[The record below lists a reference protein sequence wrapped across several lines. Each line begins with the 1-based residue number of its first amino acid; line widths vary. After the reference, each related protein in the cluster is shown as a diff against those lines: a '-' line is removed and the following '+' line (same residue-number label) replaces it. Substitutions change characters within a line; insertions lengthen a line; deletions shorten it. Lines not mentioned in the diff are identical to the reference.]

1 MKWILIEKRGKRK
14 VSSQDNQFFN
24 AKYLL
29 FLGVLSLSAAY
40 EQTPDFV
47 DDQGAADVTRQL
59 TEANAM
65 LNMLKANHFK
75 LLSARSD
82 ISNLPSPDSPYS
94 EYIQVRKDKQVS
106 YIICPFC
113 VSIYLSILYICY
125 HLSILFIRDI
135 HLSRIKQ

>member
-1 MKWILIEKRGKRK
+1 M
-14 VSSQDNQFFN
+14 
-24 AKYLL
+24 
-29 FLGVLSLSAAY
+29 SLSAAY

-47 DDQGAADVTRQL
+47 DEQGAADVTRQL

-106 YIICPFC
+106 YIIICLFC
-113 VSIYLSILYICY
+113 LHVFLTIYLVSIYMPSFVHSFYKIYP
-125 HLSILFIRDI
+125 FV
-135 HLSRIKQ
+135 

>member
-1 MKWILIEKRGKRK
+1 M
-14 VSSQDNQFFN
+14 
-24 AKYLL
+24 

-47 DDQGAADVTRQL
+47 DEQGAADVTRQL

-106 YIICPFC
+106 YFICPFFLHMFP
-113 VSIYLSILYICY
+113 SIYLSIYLFVCH
-125 HLSILFIRDI
+125 HLSILFISYI

>member
-1 MKWILIEKRGKRK
+1 M
-14 VSSQDNQFFN
+14 
-24 AKYLL
+24 
-29 FLGVLSLSAAY
+29 SAAY

-47 DDQGAADVTRQL
+47 DEQGAADVTRQL

-94 EYIQVRKDKQVS
+94 DYIQVKKDKQVS
-106 YIICPFC
+106 YFICPFC
-113 VSIYLSILYICY
+113 LLVFPSIHLSIYLSIHLSIYICH
-125 HLSILFIRDI
+125 HLSILFIRYI
-135 HLSRIKQ
+135 YLSRIKQ